1 LEVVSNEFVNV
12 EMEVLEDG
20 VKDTFVDKVVDRNGF
35 FEEEDVVAASMS
47 LTCTIFC
54 AVVTVESR
62 NSSSDFIMIYF
73 LCIVSYCID
82 K

>member
-54 AVVTVESR
+54 AVAVVTVENR
-62 NSSSDFIMIYF
+62 NSSSDFIM
-73 LCIVSYCID
+73 
-82 K
+82 